1 MLIVLCICVLFD
13 ALRDAGRLKE
23 LLMLRRRNNFVCNCM
38 EEKEI
43 NRKSG

>member
-23 LLMLRRRNNFVCNCM
+23 LNGERRNNFVWTCM
-38 EEKEI
+38 EEV
-43 NRKSG
+43 